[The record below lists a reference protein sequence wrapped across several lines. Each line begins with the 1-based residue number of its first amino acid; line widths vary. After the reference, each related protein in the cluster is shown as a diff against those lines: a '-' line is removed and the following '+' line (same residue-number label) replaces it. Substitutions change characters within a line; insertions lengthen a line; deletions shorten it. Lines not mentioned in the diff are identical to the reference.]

1 MSHPTQ
7 TAGDRKPNFQGIHA
21 HVAKRLLIAWI
32 LLSLAVGA
40 AMTYLEIRRV
50 DALAFGLA
58 MSASESFRLHVAE
71 VGEQHADTLKA
82 ALAPLLRQSYVR
94 VRVNNKEGK
103 IIAEAV
109 APDQAELLNRLA
121 LRERAPES
129 FMTRSHQTLWLA
141 SELVVQVSVPLQDRH
156 GSTIGSFSGA
166 YQVDLAT
173 RQRARAD
180 LVRNVLLVLLAILVT
195 TVVLYPVI
203 LGLNRGVLQLSAGLM
218 RSNIELMEV
227 LGSAIAKRDSDTDL
241 HNYRVCLYC
250 IRFAEVLGLAE
261 NQIRTLIAGAFLHDV
276 GKIGISDTILLKPG
290 KLSAEE
296 FSTMK
301 THVQL
306 GVDIAAKSSWLGGA
320 REVIEFH
327 HERFDGSGYQRG
339 LKGESIPLAA
349 RLFAIVD
356 VFDALTSRRPYKE
369 PFPLEEAM
377 HHLAD
382 GRGRH
387 FDPLLL
393 GVFEKN
399 AAEMHAELASLGET
413 GLHERLREK
422 VKKYFFEGN
431 DYAPTT
437 ATATATATPAWLA
450 EQFGRAIK

>member
-1 MSHPTQ
+1 MRYSTQ
-7 TAGDRKPNFQGIHA
+7 SAGVSQPISQSIHA
-21 HVAKRLLIAWI
+21 HIAKCLLVAWI

-40 AMTYLEIRRV
+40 AMTYLEMRRV
-50 DALAFGLA
+50 DGLAVGLA
-58 MSASESFRLHVAE
+58 MSASESFRLHVTQ
-71 VGEQHADTLKA
+71 VGEQHADTLNA
-82 ALAPLLRQSYVR
+82 ALVPLLKQSYVR
-94 VRVNNKEGK
+94 ARVSNKEGK
-103 IIAEAV
+103 IIAQAV
-109 APDQAELLNRLA
+109 AADQTELLNQLA
-121 LRERAPES
+121 RREWAPQS
-129 FMTRSHQTLWLA
+129 FVNRSHQTLWLA
-141 SELVVQVSVPLQDRH
+141 SELVVQVSVPLQDRN

-203 LGLNRGVLQLSAGLM
+203 LGLNRGVIQLSAGLM

-290 KLSAEE
+290 KLSAQE

-306 GVDIAAKSSWLGGA
+306 GVDIAAKSSWLTGA

-369 PFPLEEAM
+369 PYPLEEAM
-377 HHLAD
+377 HQLAE

-387 FDPLLL
+387 FDPHLV
-393 GVFEKN
+393 GVFEKI

-422 VKKYFFEGN
+422 VKKYFFDGN
-431 DYAPTT
+431 DYAPT
-437 ATATATATPAWLA
+437 AATPAWLA
-450 EQFGRAIK
+450 KQFSRPIK

>member
-1 MSHPTQ
+1 MRFPTQ
-7 TAGDRKPNFQGIHA
+7 SAGESKPISQSIHT
-21 HVAKRLLIAWI
+21 HIAKCLLVAWI

-40 AMTYLEIRRV
+40 AMTYLEMRRV
-50 DALAFGLA
+50 DGLAFGLA
-58 MSASESFRLHVAE
+58 MTASESFRLHVTQ
-71 VGEQHADTLKA
+71 VGEQHADTLNA
-82 ALAPLLRQSYVR
+82 ALVPLLKQSYVR
-94 VRVNNKEGK
+94 ARVSNKEGK

-109 APDQAELLNRLA
+109 AADQTELLNHLA
-121 LRERAPES
+121 RRERAPES
-129 FMTRSHQTLWLA
+129 FVSRSHQTLWLA
-141 SELVVQVSVPLQDRH
+141 SELVVQVSVPLQDRN

-173 RQRARAD
+173 RQRARGD
-180 LVRNVLLVLLAILVT
+180 LVRNVLLVLLAIMVT

-250 IRFAEVLGLAE
+250 IHFAEVLGLAQS
-261 NQIRTLIAGAFLHDV
+261 QIRTLIAGALLHDV

-290 KLSAEE
+290 KLSAQE

-327 HERFDGSGYQRG
+327 HERFDGSGYPRG

-369 PFPLEEAM
+369 PYLLEEAM
-377 HHLAD
+377 RQLAE

-387 FDPLLL
+387 FDPQLV
-393 GVFEKN
+393 GVFEKI
-399 AAEMHAELASLGET
+399 ATAMHAELASLGET
-413 GLHERLREK
+413 GLHEQLREK
-422 VKKYFFEGN
+422 VKKYFFDGN
-431 DYAPTT
+431 DYATT
-437 ATATATATPAWLA
+437 AATPAWLA
-450 EQFGRAIK
+450 EQFS

>member
-1 MSHPTQ
+1 MRYSTQ
-7 TAGDRKPNFQGIHA
+7 SAGVSQPISQSIHA
-21 HVAKRLLIAWI
+21 HIAKCLLVAWI

-40 AMTYLEIRRV
+40 AMTYLEMRRV
-50 DALAFGLA
+50 DGLAVGLA
-58 MSASESFRLHVAE
+58 MSASESFRLHVTQ
-71 VGEQHADTLKA
+71 VGEQHADTLNA
-82 ALAPLLRQSYVR
+82 ALVPLLKQSYVR
-94 VRVNNKEGK
+94 ARVSNKEGK
-103 IIAEAV
+103 IIAQAV
-109 APDQAELLNRLA
+109 AADQTELLNQLA
-121 LRERAPES
+121 RREWAPQS
-129 FMTRSHQTLWLA
+129 FVNRSHQTLWLA
-141 SELVVQVSVPLQDRH
+141 SELVVQVSVPLQDRN

-203 LGLNRGVLQLSAGLM
+203 LGLNRGVIQLSAGLM

-290 KLSAEE
+290 KLSAQE

-306 GVDIAAKSSWLGGA
+306 GVDIAAKSSWLTGA

-369 PFPLEEAM
+369 PYPLEEAM
-377 HHLAD
+377 HQLAE

-387 FDPLLL
+387 FDPHLV
-393 GVFEKN
+393 GVFEKI

-422 VKKYFFEGN
+422 VKKYFFDGN
-431 DYAPTT
+431 DYSPT
-437 ATATATATPAWLA
+437 AATPAWLA
-450 EQFGRAIK
+450 KQFSRPIK

>member
-1 MSHPTQ
+1 MSHPKQ
-7 TAGDRKPNFQGIHA
+7 AAGDRQPIFQGIHA
-21 HVAKRLLIAWI
+21 HIAKCLLVAWI

-40 AMTYLEIRRV
+40 AMTYFEIRRV
-50 DALAFGLA
+50 DDLAFGLA

-82 ALAPLLRQSYVR
+82 ALVPLLRQSYVR
-94 VRVNNKEGK
+94 VRVINKEEK

-109 APDQAELLNRLA
+109 APDQTELLNRLA
-121 LRERAPES
+121 RRERASEP

-141 SELVVQVSVPLQDRH
+141 SELVVQVSVPLQDRN

-290 KLSAEE
+290 KLSAQD

-306 GVDIAAKSSWLGGA
+306 GVDIAAKSSWLNGA

-369 PFPLEEAM
+369 AYPLEEAM
-377 HHLAD
+377 HQLAD
-382 GRGRH
+382 GRGHH
-387 FDPLLL
+387 FDPRLFD
-393 GVFEKN
+393 VFEKI

-413 GLHERLREK
+413 GLHDQLREK

-437 ATATATATPAWLA
+437 ATPAWMA